1 MSRHPIRAILF
12 DMDGVLT
19 DTEKYYNKAIVETM
33 HNMGYHFFTKEDALL
48 QRSLNH
54 RDCEIMYKNKLGPT
68 FDYKYF
74 HENYNKL
81 VKEWLTKD
89 GIPVK
94 PGIKELMNYLEENR
108 IKAAVVTATGY
119 KNAIKRLEDA
129 RLIDYF
135 DTVISAHNVP
145 NGKPYPDPY
154 LYAMSELSKEFVNNG
169 DSPLEQSDCL
179 AIEDSPNGIT
189 SATSAGL
196 KTIMIPDLSEPDKEL
211 REKLF
216 AVCNDLSKVI
226 DVLED
231 TTSFAY

>member
-1 MSRHPIRAILF
+1 MSKHPIRAILF

-19 DTEKYYNKAIVETM
+19 DTEKYYNKAIVQTM
-33 HNMGYHFFTKEDALL
+33 HEMGYRFFTKEDALF

-54 RDCEIMYKNKLGPT
+54 RDCETMYKEKLGAD
-68 FDYKYF
+68 FDYETYHKG
-74 HENYNKL
+74 YNKL
-81 VKEWLTKD
+81 VKEWLAQD

-119 KNAIKRLEDA
+119 DNAIARLKDA
-129 RLIDYF
+129 GLIDYF
-135 DTVISAHNVP
+135 NIVISAHNVA
-145 NGKPYPDPY
+145 NGKPHPDPY
-154 LYAMSELSKEFVNNG
+154 LYAVEQLSEIFEQNG
-169 DSPLEQSDCL
+169 DKPLEKDDCL
-179 AIEDSPNGIT
+179 AIEDSPNGIA

-196 KTIMIPDLSEPDKEL
+196 KTIMVPDLSEPDAEL
-211 REKLF
+211 RKKLF
-216 AVCNDLSKVI
+216 AVCTDLSKVI

>member
-1 MSRHPIRAILF
+1 MSKHPIKAILF

-19 DTEKYYNKAIVETM
+19 DTEKYYNKAIVQTM
-33 HNMGYHFFTKEDALL
+33 HKMGYRLFTKEDALF

-54 RDCEIMYKNKLGPT
+54 RDCEIMYKNKLGEN
-68 FDYKYF
+68 FDYETF
-74 HENYNKL
+74 HAGYNKL
-81 VKEWLTKD
+81 VKAWLAED

-119 KNAIKRLEDA
+119 DNAIA
-129 RLIDYF
+129 RLKAAKLYDYF
-135 DTVISAHNVP
+135 KIVISAHNVP

-154 LYAMSELSKEFVNNG
+154 LYAVEQLSEIFVENGDEPLSKG
-169 DSPLEQSDCL
+169 DCL

-196 KTIMIPDLSEPDKEL
+196 KTIMVPDLSEPDEAL
-211 REKLF
+211 RKKLF
-216 AVCNDLSKVI
+216 AVCTDLSKVI